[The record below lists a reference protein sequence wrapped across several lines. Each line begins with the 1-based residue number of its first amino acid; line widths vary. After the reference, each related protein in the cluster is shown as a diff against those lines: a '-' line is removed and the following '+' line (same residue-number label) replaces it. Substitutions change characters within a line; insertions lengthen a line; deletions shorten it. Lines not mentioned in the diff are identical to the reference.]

1 MGYYNRKL
9 KEDTKIKKFLFLLI
23 LTVSAFQIK
32 FLEKELIIK
41 QNLDDEESGVKY
53 DIKDAFAK
61 I

>member
-1 MGYYNRKL
+1 MEYYNRKL

-23 LTVSAFQIK
+23 LTISAFQIK
-32 FLEKELIIK
+32 FLEKELVIK
-41 QNLDDEESGVKY
+41 QNLDDEESVVKC